1 MRLKGTGRVFHLHLL
16 SYYFALELGAKYG
29 WRPRTMI
36 SAQAFEKVTGSSFD
50 DLYGWYG
57 SFFNEGH
64 RVSAVEAEN
73 WADALESALAD
84 IPDHDAMAHKP
95 AASPMPEIIRYL
107 YRDMHQLPDAS
118 QLVGAFEWFSGA
130 RKQELRDLIDFCR
143 EGHFSIW

>member
-1 MRLKGTGRVFHLHLL
+1 MKLKGAGRVVRLHLL

-29 WRPRTMI
+29 WRPLAMI
-36 SAQAFEKVTGSSFD
+36 SEEAFAKVPGSFD

-57 SFFNEGH
+57 TFFNEGH
-64 RVSAVEAEN
+64 RVSVLEAQN
-73 WADALESALAD
+73 WADALENALAD

-107 YRDMHQLPDAS
+107 YRDMHQLPETN
-118 QLVGAFEWFSGA
+118 QLIGALEWFSGR

-143 EGHFSIW
+143 EGCFSIC